1 MLPLQAPVS
10 IEVDASG
17 ACTALLMQPQMI
29 SAYSRGRP
37 GVVNAQKPVERLEAD
52 LIVAA
57 VGQDVVSSPFEAFG
71 MKTHWGA
78 FTTDEFLAAEGFS
91 NVFVGGDCQSG
102 PTTVIKA
109 VGAGKVNDKGERIP
123 MDVQVGDV
131 VIYGKFGGNEVKVD
145 GEKYLLMRADDIYAV
160 VEA

>member
-1 MLPLQAPVS
+1 
-10 IEVDASG
+10 
-17 ACTALLMQPQMI
+17 MI

-78 FTTDEFLAAEGFS
+78 FTTDEFLAPK
-91 NVFVGGDCQSG
+91 VFHVLCRRRLPKRS
-102 PTTVIKA
+102 TTVTKA
-109 VGAGKVNDKGERIP
+109 VGAGKVALPAI
-123 MDVQVGDV
+123 
-131 VIYGKFGGNEVKVD
+131 
-145 GEKYLLMRADDIYAV
+145 L
-160 VEA
+160 

>member
-1 MLPLQAPVS
+1 MLFRSMTALKEEIESAVAEGVEMLPLQAPVS

-57 VGQDVVSSPFEAFG
+57 VGQDVVSSTFEDFG

-91 NVFVGGDCQSG
+91 MFLSAA
-102 PTTVIKA
+102 TAKA
-109 VGAGKVNDKGERIP
+109 VPPPSSKPWAPARSP
-123 MDVQVGDV
+123 PAT
-131 VIYGKFGGNEVKVD
+131 
-145 GEKYLLMRADDIYAV
+145 LMKCSAFTITSTAAFRRRLRA
-160 VEA
+160 